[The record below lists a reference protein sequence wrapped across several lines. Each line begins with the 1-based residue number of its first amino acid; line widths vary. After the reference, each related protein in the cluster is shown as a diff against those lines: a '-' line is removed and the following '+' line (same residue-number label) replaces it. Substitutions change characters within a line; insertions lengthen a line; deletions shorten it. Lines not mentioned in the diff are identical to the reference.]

1 MSTRDLTRVVALG
14 DPPQRWIAASIT
26 LGILAVAAG
35 IGLMAT
41 SGYLISSA
49 ALQPPILTLSVAIVG
64 VRFFGVSRGVLRY
77 LERLISHD
85 AALRALV
92 RLRVAVYRRLEPLV
106 PGELGTVRTGDLLQR
121 FVADVDSLQN
131 VILRILNPVAVALGA
146 GALAVLVA
154 VLTLPLAGLAL
165 FAGLVVS
172 GVALPLAT
180 GRLGRFAATR
190 EAPAQ
195 AIVSADL
202 VEAMRCAPELVAY
215 DHGERTA
222 QTLDVGSSN
231 LAAIRRR
238 TALVAAIGEG
248 SMTTLTVLTTVAVI
262 AVAIPAV
269 SDGRLSGVYLAMLA
283 LLTLASFEA
292 VRPLPAAVE
301 QLGHCRTAAT
311 RIAEIT
317 DREPD
322 IVDPTRPI
330 ELGPLEQIMLSSVH
344 FRYRPA
350 DPWVL
355 TGTDLELY
363 PGRIT
368 ALVGPSG
375 SGKSTIAQ
383 LLLRFRDPTGG
394 TIAVNGVDLRLFR
407 QHDLRA
413 TIGLAGQDA
422 HLFPTSIREN
432 LLIGRPTATDADL
445 LKALERVRAR
455 AWVTSLPAGL
465 DTAITE
471 DGGNIS
477 GGQRQRLALARVL
490 LTEAQFLILDEPT
503 AHLDRETARPL
514 IEDLLAAARE
524 SNLGVLLIS
533 HDTIDP
539 ALVDE
544 LVSLEAGRIVP

>member
-215 DHGERTA
+215 DHEERTA

-317 DREPD
+317 DREPE
-322 IVDPTRPI
+322 IVDPTSPV

-394 TIAVNGVDLRLFR
+394 TIAVNGVDLRLLR

-445 LKALERVRAR
+445 LQALERVRAR

-465 DTAITE
+465 DTTITE

-514 IEDLLAAARE
+514 LEDLLAAARE

>member
-14 DPPQRWIAASIT
+14 NPPRRWIATSIT

-49 ALQPPILTLSVAIVG
+49 ALQPPILSLSVAIVG

-165 FAGLVVS
+165 FAGLVFS
-172 GVALPLAT
+172 GVVLPLTT

-195 AIVSADL
+195 AIVAADL
-202 VEAMRCAPELVAY
+202 VEALRCAPELVAY
-215 DHGERTA
+215 GHGEQTA
-222 QTLDVGSSN
+222 QALDAGSSK

-248 SMTTLTVLTTVAVI
+248 SMTTVTVLTTIAVI

-269 SDGRLSGVYLAMLA
+269 SDGRLPGVYLAMLA

-317 DREPD
+317 DREPN
-322 IVDPTRPI
+322 IVDPASPV
-330 ELGPLEQIMLSSVH
+330 ELGPLEQIMLSGVH

-355 TGTDLELY
+355 TGADLELY

-394 TIAVNGVDLRLFR
+394 TIAVNGIDLRLLR

-413 TIGLAGQDA
+413 AIGLAGQDA

-432 LLIGRPTATDADL
+432 LLIGRPAATDTDL
-445 LKALERVRAR
+445 LKALARVRAL

-465 DTAITE
+465 DTTITE

-514 IEDLLAAARE
+514 LEDLLSAARE

>member
-14 DPPQRWIAASIT
+14 DPPRRWIAASIT

-49 ALQPPILTLSVAIVG
+49 ALQPPIMTLGVAIVG

-195 AIVSADL
+195 AIVAADL
-202 VEAMRCAPELVAY
+202 VEALRCAPELVAY
-215 DHGERTA
+215 GHGEQTA
-222 QTLDVGSSN
+222 QRLDAGSTN

-248 SMTTLTVLTTVAVI
+248 SMTTLTVLTTIAVV

-269 SDGRLSGVYLAMLA
+269 SDGRLPGVYLAMLA

-330 ELGPLEQIMLSSVH
+330 AIGPLEQIMLTGVH
-344 FRYRPA
+344 FHYRAA

-355 TGTDLELY
+355 TGADLELY

-394 TIAVNGVDLRLFR
+394 TITVNGVDLRLLR

-445 LKALERVRAR
+445 LQALERVRAR

-514 IEDLLAAARE
+514 LEDLLAAARE

-539 ALVDE
+539 ALVDG

>member
-14 DPPQRWIAASIT
+14 DPPRRWVAASIT

-49 ALQPPILTLSVAIVG
+49 ALQPPILSLSVAIVG

-131 VILRILNPVAVALGA
+131 VILRILNPIAVALGA

-154 VLTLPLAGLAL
+154 VLTLPQAGLAL

-180 GRLGRFAATR
+180 GRLGRLATTR

-195 AIVSADL
+195 AIVAADL
-202 VEAMRCAPELVAY
+202 VEALRCAPELVAY
-215 DHGERTA
+215 GQEDRTA
-222 QTLDVGSSN
+222 QALDVGSSN

-248 SMTTLTVLTTVAVI
+248 SMTTLTVLTTIAVI

-269 SDGRLSGVYLAMLA
+269 SDGRLPGVYLAMLA

-292 VRPLPAAVE
+292 VRPLPATVE

-322 IVDPTRPI
+322 IADPASPY
-330 ELGPLEQIMLSSVH
+330 ELGPLEQIMLTSVH
-344 FRYRPA
+344 FRYRPT

-355 TGTDLELY
+355 TGVDLELY
-363 PGRIT
+363 SGRIS

-375 SGKSTIAQ
+375 SGKSTLAQ
-383 LLLRFRDPTGG
+383 LLLRFQDPSGG
-394 TIAVNGVDLRLFR
+394 AISVNGIDLRLLR

-432 LLIGRPTATDADL
+432 LLIGRPTATDAEL
-445 LKALERVRAR
+445 LRALDRVRAL
-455 AWVTSLPAGL
+455 AWVTALPAGL
-465 DTAITE
+465 DTTITE

-490 LTEAQFLILDEPT
+490 LTEARFLILDEPT

-514 IEDLLAAARE
+514 LEDLLAAARE
-524 SNLGVLLIS
+524 SGLGVLLIS
-533 HDTIDP
+533 HDAIDP
-539 ALVDE
+539 TLVDE
-544 LVSLEAGRIVP
+544 VVSIQAGRIVA

>member
-202 VEAMRCAPELVAY
+202 VEALRCAPELVAY
-215 DHGERTA
+215 GQGERTA
-222 QTLDVGSSN
+222 QTLDVGSNN

-445 LKALERVRAR
+445 LKALERVRAL

>member
-394 TIAVNGVDLRLFR
+394 TIAVNGVDLRLVR

-544 LVSLEAGRIVP
+544 LFSLEAGRIVP

>member
-445 LKALERVRAR
+445 LKALERVRAL

>member
-154 VLTLPLAGLAL
+154 ALTLPLAGLAL

-445 LKALERVRAR
+445 LKALERVRAL

>member
-195 AIVSADL
+195 AIVAADL
-202 VEAMRCAPELVAY
+202 VEALRCAPELVAY
-215 DHGERTA
+215 GHGEQTA
-222 QTLDVGSSN
+222 QRLDAGSSN

-238 TALVAAIGEG
+238 TALIAAIGEG
-248 SMTTLTVLTTVAVI
+248 SMTTLTVLTTIAVI
-262 AVAIPAV
+262 AVTIPAV

-317 DREPD
+317 DREPE
-322 IVDPTRPI
+322 IVDPTSPV
-330 ELGPLEQIMLSSVH
+330 ELGPLEQIMLSGVH

-445 LKALERVRAR
+445 LKALERVRAL

-514 IEDLLAAARE
+514 LEDLLTAARE
-524 SNLGVLLIS
+524 SDLGVLLIS

-544 LVSLEAGRIVP
+544 LVSLDAGRIVT

>member
-1 MSTRDLTRVVALG
+1 
-14 DPPQRWIAASIT
+14 
-26 LGILAVAAG
+26 
-35 IGLMAT
+35 
-41 SGYLISSA
+41 
-49 ALQPPILTLSVAIVG
+49 
-64 VRFFGVSRGVLRY
+64 
-77 LERLISHD
+77 
-85 AALRALV
+85 
-92 RLRVAVYRRLEPLV
+92 
-106 PGELGTVRTGDLLQR
+106 
-121 FVADVDSLQN
+121 
-131 VILRILNPVAVALGA
+131 
-146 GALAVLVA
+146 
-154 VLTLPLAGLAL
+154 
-165 FAGLVVS
+165 
-172 GVALPLAT
+172 
-180 GRLGRFAATR
+180 
-190 EAPAQ
+190 
-195 AIVSADL
+195 
-202 VEAMRCAPELVAY
+202 
-215 DHGERTA
+215 
-222 QTLDVGSSN
+222 
-231 LAAIRRR
+231 
-238 TALVAAIGEG
+238 
-248 SMTTLTVLTTVAVI
+248 MTTLTVLTTIAVI
-262 AVAIPAV
+262 AVTIPAV

-317 DREPD
+317 DREPE
-322 IVDPTRPI
+322 IVDPTSPV
-330 ELGPLEQIMLSSVH
+330 ELGPLEQIMLSGVD

-355 TGTDLELY
+355 RGTDLELY

-394 TIAVNGVDLRLFR
+394 TITVNGVDLRLLR

-445 LKALERVRAR
+445 LQALERVRAR

-465 DTAITE
+465 DTTITE

-514 IEDLLAAARE
+514 LEDLLTAARE
-524 SNLGVLLIS
+524 SDLGVLLIS

-544 LVSLEAGRIVP
+544 LVSLDAGRIVT